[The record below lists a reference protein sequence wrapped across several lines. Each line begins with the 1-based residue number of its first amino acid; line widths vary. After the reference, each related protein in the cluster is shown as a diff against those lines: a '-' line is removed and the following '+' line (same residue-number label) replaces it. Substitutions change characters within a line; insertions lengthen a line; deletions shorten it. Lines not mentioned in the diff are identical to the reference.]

1 MLFTFFKA
9 LLFSSVPHQPGLKS
23 EKLDGLSLRKGRCKE
38 DLQDVFL
45 SGAERKERPLGKKRR

>member
-38 DLQDVFL
+38 DLQDVL
-45 SGAERKERPLGKKRR
+45 IGAERKERPLGKKRR